1 MKVLKILG
9 RIGDILLFLLFYL
22 LPVWVFLVLVAFH
35 VFKNKLWLWA
45 ILFGMAQIFLLFCY
59 ILFAIDKDEKEKISD
74 KQK

>member
-22 LPVWVFLVLVAFH
+22 LPVLVFLILLAFH

-59 ILFAIDKDEKEKISD
+59 ALFSINKDEKEKSD
-74 KQK
+74 EQK

>member
-22 LPVWVFLVLVAFH
+22 LPVWVFLILLTFH
-35 VFKNKLWLWA
+35 VFKNKLWVWA

-59 ILFAIDKDEKEKISD
+59 ALFSINKDEEKSD
-74 KQK
+74 EQK

>member
-45 ILFGMAQIFLLFCY
+45 ILFGMAQIFLLFSY
-59 ILFAIDKDEKEKISD
+59 ALVAINKDEKEKSD
-74 KQK
+74 EQK